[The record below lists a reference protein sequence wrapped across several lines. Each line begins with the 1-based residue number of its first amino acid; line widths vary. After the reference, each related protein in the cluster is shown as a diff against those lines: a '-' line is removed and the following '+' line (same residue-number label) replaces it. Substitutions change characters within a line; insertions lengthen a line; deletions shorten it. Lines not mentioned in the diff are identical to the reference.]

1 MIHDPNCEDV
11 TGAYPGSCTCAVV
24 GGNRI
29 PASYLKRFLPSQG
42 KPARPDIP
50 YELRLF
56 LENLK

>member
-1 MIHDPNCEDV
+1 M
-11 TGAYPGSCTCAVV
+11 V
-24 GGNRI
+24 GDQPMTTGNRI

>member
-1 MIHDPNCEDV
+1 MADM
-11 TGAYPGSCTCAVV
+11 S
-24 GGNRI
+24 GNRI

-42 KPARPDIP
+42 KPVQPDIP